1 MQLWPR
7 SVKGTLWM
15 AALCLLASVAGAA
28 DYPVKNGP
36 VWKGWYA
43 HVDETKFT
51 QYLDFLNRVH
61 RLELEALK
69 KAGLIIGY
77 QIIVSEA
84 RSHDDWNLGIIV
96 EYKDM
101 AALNLDLARKA
112 QIEKEA
118 TAGVPN
124 LEKLEAE
131 HFPMREMIASRV
143 FREVEFAK

>member
-1 MQLWPR
+1 MWHAAKALLLCAAICL
-7 SVKGTLWM
+7 GTN
-15 AALCLLASVAGAA
+15 AAGAA

-43 HVDETKFT
+43 HVDETKMT

-69 KAGLIIGY
+69 KEGLIIGY

-84 RSHDDWNLGIIV
+84 RSPQDWNLGIIV

-112 QIEKEA
+112 EIEKRA
-118 TAGVPN
+118 TAGVPD
-124 LEKLEAE
+124 LAKLEAD
-131 HFPMREMIASRV
+131 HFPMREMIGSRI
-143 FREVEFAK
+143 FREVEFSK

>member
-1 MQLWPR
+1 MSHL
-7 SVKGTLWM
+7 VKGLFLC
-15 AALCLLASVAGAA
+15 AALCLGANAASAA

-43 HVDETKFT
+43 HVDETRWT
-51 QYLDFLNRVH
+51 EYLAFLNGAH

-69 KAGLIIGY
+69 KEGLIIGY

-84 RSHDDWNLGIIV
+84 RSPQDWNLGIIV

-112 QIEKEA
+112 EIEKRA

-124 LEKLEAE
+124 IEKLEEE
-131 HFPMREMIASRV
+131 HFPMREMISSRI
-143 FREVEFAK
+143 FREVEFSK